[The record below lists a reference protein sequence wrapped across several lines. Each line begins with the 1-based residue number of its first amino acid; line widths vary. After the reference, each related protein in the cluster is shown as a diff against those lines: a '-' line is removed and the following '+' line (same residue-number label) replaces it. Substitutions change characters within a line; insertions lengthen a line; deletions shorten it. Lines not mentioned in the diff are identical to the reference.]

1 MLGVMENGKNPPS
14 HKYTVETGIKTL
26 RVSCPQNGFSFFTL
40 IQNTFCKPVYS
51 GKLECRV
58 LF

>member
-1 MLGVMENGKNPPS
+1 MLGVMANGKNLAS
-14 HKYTVETGIKTL
+14 HKYTVETSIKTL
-26 RVSCPQNGFSFFTL
+26 RVSHPQIGFSFFTL
-40 IQNTFCKPVYS
+40 IQNTFCKSVYS